1 MRVCV
6 HAFVAVFSRD
16 LRPANHTLGRH
27 SSLRNCTL
35 LNWLGLHYKM
45 LVFPSNQ
52 CQNVTPHVV
61 NMCGSRSRHSLVYSP
76 WAPLFRHLLPSRE
89 NSFRRILE
97 GKKKPVT
104 IACLQSQKLTQR
116 NTLNKTSFLTL
127 LTLRLCPGVD
137 TELNRETIM
146 WLNRNG
152 GFIVAE
158 RDFKKK
164 KSLDSYNSV
173 VTCLL

>member
-27 SSLRNCTL
+27 SLLRNCTL
-35 LNWLGLHYKM
+35 LNWLGLHYKT

-127 LTLRLCPGVD
+127 LTLRLCPGVGLAEQGNNNV
-137 TELNRETIM
+137 TEQKWRIHCCWE
-146 WLNRNG
+146 G
-152 GFIVAE
+152 
-158 RDFKKK
+158 FKKK
-164 KSLDSYNSV
+164 KKI
-173 VTCLL
+173 TRFI

>member
-27 SSLRNCTL
+27 SLLRNCTL
-35 LNWLGLHYKM
+35 LNWLGLHYKT

-116 NTLNKTSFLTL
+116 NTLNKTSFFNPFNPTSVS
-127 LTLRLCPGVD
+127 RRRHRAEQGNNNV
-137 TELNRETIM
+137 TEQKWRIHCCWE
-146 WLNRNG
+146 G
-152 GFIVAE
+152 
-158 RDFKKK
+158 FKKK
-164 KSLDSYNSV
+164 KI
-173 VTCLL
+173 TRFI